1 MDRGRRDDDGGR
13 GSVHYP
19 DRDRRRPD
27 ARDWIADR
35 GQRDDRDRRDSGGW
49 DRGPRSGSFD
59 GRGGAPRPSDGRQ
72 FETRYGSQ
80 ALQHQTRS
88 VTDCGDI
95 HRELAYDASPIVGS
109 P

>member
-1 MDRGRRDDDGGR
+1 MDRGQREEDRGRDY
-13 GSVHYP
+13 HE
-19 DRDRRRPD
+19 DRERPD
-27 ARDWIADR
+27 ARSRRPDR
-35 GQRDDRDRRDSGGW
+35 GQRDYSDCRGDGDW
-49 DRGPRSGSFD
+49 ACGPRSGTDD
-59 GRGGAPRPSDGRQ
+59 GRGGAPRPSGGRQ